1 MNVKH
6 VFAVTVICM
15 VATWVWQVPKG
26 FGQPAVAGNTDEI
39 TATVESVDQ
48 ADRTVLLRGP
58 AGGLLTVHAGPEVK
72 NLAQV
77 KPGDRVVIRYR
88 EALAAQIAKPGQ
100 PLPPVQESTQQT
112 TAPLGQKPA
121 GTLEHVVQ
129 ARVQITAVDPEHNR
143 VSFIGPAHVERTAQV
158 LDPDMQRLL
167 RTLKVGDQVDL
178 TYTEAVAIKVEP
190 AGS

>member
-1 MNVKH
+1 M
-6 VFAVTVICM
+6 VF
-15 VATWVWQVPKG
+15 
-26 FGQPAVAGNTDEI
+26 
-39 TATVESVDQ
+39 Q
-48 ADRTVLLRGP
+48 ALSRLR
-58 AGGLLTVHAGPEVK
+58 
-72 NLAQV
+72 
-77 KPGDRVVIRYR
+77 R
-88 EALAAQIAKPGQ
+88 
-100 PLPPVQESTQQT
+100 
-112 TAPLGQKPA
+112 PLGQKPA